1 MFDNDYSAGVTDK
14 PAFPFPT
21 ASIGARARSRA
32 GSLSSP
38 TGPPPRLGVSG
49 LYTDHMERRKYSNPP
64 SVSPPVSGHNIG
76 VGDKTR
82 HDLTRLDKKI
92 HESCF
97 C

>member
-21 ASIGARARSRA
+21 ASIRARSRA

-38 TGPPPRLGVSG
+38 TGPPPPRLGVSG

-64 SVSPPVSGHNIG
+64 SVSPPVSGHN
-76 VGDKTR
+76 VDNQ
-82 HDLTRLDKKI
+82 
-92 HESCF
+92 
-97 C
+97 